1 MKASGRREG
10 RGGLEQTKTEQALK
24 PVFSVSELNEYVGL
38 LLSADP
44 NLCEVKV
51 SGEISGFKRHS
62 SGHLYFSLKDEN
74 ALVRCVMFR
83 QQAMR
88 LTFAP
93 QDGMQVLLYG
103 RASLY
108 ERDGAFQLYAD
119 YLKKSGEGELYRRF
133 LALKDEL
140 EKKGW
145 FAAERKRPIPFL
157 PRRVGVV
164 TSGTGAA
171 VQDILNIISRR
182 FERMP
187 VVLASVRV
195 QGQGAAEEIAQAI
208 RDMNE
213 THAADVLIVGR
224 GGGSMEDLWAF
235 NEPVVAEAIVKSE
248 IPVIS
253 AVGHETDF
261 TIADF
266 AADLRAPTPSAAA
279 ELAVPE
285 MDACYEGVR
294 LQKERMRR
302 ALLAR
307 MERMR
312 ANVKLFASAKAF
324 RLLERRVQ
332 NERQSLDAQR
342 EELLRGAKERL
353 FNARAALLQ
362 TRAKLVALDPDAVL
376 ERGYAIVTDRSGGA
390 LTGVAGLKPGD
401 GVRIRMR
408 DGEAEAEIGR
418 VERAK
423 RKQGKGQA

>member
-1 MKASGRREG
+1 M
-10 RGGLEQTKTEQALK
+10 EQALK
-24 PVFSVSELNEYVGL
+24 PVFTVSELNEYVGL
-38 LLSADP
+38 VLSADP
-44 NLCEVKV
+44 NLCELRV

-62 SGHLYFSLKDEN
+62 SGHLYFSLKDEG

-88 LTFAP
+88 LTFSP
-93 QDGMQVLLYG
+93 QDGMQVMLYG

-108 ERDGAFQLYAD
+108 EKDGSFQLYAD

-133 LALKDEL
+133 HALKEEL

-157 PRRVGVV
+157 PKRVGVV

-171 VQDILNIISRR
+171 VQDILNIVLRR
-182 FERMP
+182 FPRMP

-195 QGQGAAEEIAQAI
+195 QGAGAAEEIARAI
-208 RDMNE
+208 KEMNE
-213 THAADVLIVGR
+213 KRAADVLIVGR
-224 GGGSMEDLWAF
+224 GGGSLEDLWAF
-235 NEPVVAEAIVKSE
+235 NDPVVAEAIVNSE

-294 LQKERMRR
+294 LFRERMKR
-302 ALLAR
+302 ALTAR
-307 MERMR
+307 LDRMR
-312 ANVKLFASAKAF
+312 SNVKLFASAKAF
-324 RLLERRVQ
+324 RLLERKVENR
-332 NERQSLDAQR
+332 RQSLD
-342 EELLRGAKERL
+342 LLRERTL
-353 FNARAALLQ
+353 RGMQEQVVSARSTLEQ
-362 TRAKLVALDPDAVL
+362 MRVKLVALDPGAVL
-376 ERGYAIVTDRSGGA
+376 ERGYAIVTDRAGGTLSGVG
-390 LTGVAGLKPGD
+390 GLKPKD
-401 GVRIRMR
+401 GVTIRMR
-408 DGEAEAEIGR
+408 DGTADAVIER
-418 VERAK
+418 VE
-423 RKQGKGQA
+423 

>member
-1 MKASGRREG
+1 M
-10 RGGLEQTKTEQALK
+10 EQELK
-24 PVFSVSELNEYVGL
+24 PVFSVSELNEYVGCV
-38 LLSADP
+38 LSADP
-44 NLCEVKV
+44 NLCELRV

-88 LTFAP
+88 LTFSP

-103 RASLY
+103 KASLY
-108 ERDGAFQLYAD
+108 EKDGSFQLYAD

-133 LALKDEL
+133 LALKAEL
-140 EKKGW
+140 EQKGW
-145 FAAERKRPIPFL
+145 FAQERKRPIPFL

-171 VQDILNIISRR
+171 VQDVLNIISRR
-182 FERMP
+182 FPRMP

-195 QGQGAAEEIAQAI
+195 QGAGAAEEIARAI
-208 RDMNE
+208 RDMNKK
-213 THAADVLIVGR
+213 HAADVLIVGR
-224 GGGSMEDLWAF
+224 GGGSLEDLWAF
-235 NEPVVAEAIVKSE
+235 NEPVVAEAIVNSE

-285 MDACYEGVR
+285 MDACYEAIR
-294 LQKERMRR
+294 LQSDRMNR
-302 ALLAR
+302 ALNAR
-307 MERMR
+307 LERMR

-324 RLLERRVQ
+324 RLLERKVENR
-332 NERQSLDAQR
+332 RQSLDQLR
-342 EELLRGAKERL
+342 EQTLRGMQTNLQR
-353 FNARAALLQ
+353 ARTELSQSMVKLQ
-362 TRAKLVALDPDAVL
+362 ALDPGAVL
-376 ERGYAIVTDRSGGA
+376 NRGYAIVTDRAGETLSGVG
-390 LTGVAGLKPGD
+390 GLHPQD
-401 GVRIRMR
+401 GIRIRMR
-408 DGEAEAEIGR
+408 DGTADAVI
-418 VERAK
+418 ERIE
-423 RKQGKGQA
+423 QA

>member
-1 MKASGRREG
+1 M
-10 RGGLEQTKTEQALK
+10 EQALK
-24 PVFSVSELNEYVGL
+24 PVFSVSELNEYVGCV
-38 LLSADP
+38 LSADP
-44 NLCEVKV
+44 NLCELRV

-88 LTFAP
+88 LTFQP

-103 RASLY
+103 KASLY
-108 ERDGAFQLYAD
+108 EKDGSFQLYAD

-133 LALKDEL
+133 LLLKDEL

-145 FAAERKRPIPFL
+145 FAQERKRSIPFL
-157 PRRVGVV
+157 PSRVGVV

-171 VQDILNIISRR
+171 VQDILNIIARR
-182 FERMP
+182 FPRMP

-195 QGQGAAEEIAQAI
+195 QGAGAAEEIAQAI
-208 RDMNE
+208 DEMNKK
-213 THAADVLIVGR
+213 HAADVLIVGR

-235 NEPVVAEAIVKSE
+235 NEPVVAEAIVNSS

-285 MDACYEGVR
+285 MDACYEATR
-294 LQKERMRR
+294 LFSERMQR
-302 ALLAR
+302 ALMAR
-307 MERMR
+307 MERLR
-312 ANVKLFASAKAF
+312 ANVKLFASARAF

-332 NERQSLDAQR
+332 NQRQSLDQLR
-342 EELLRGAKERL
+342 ERALRGAGEQVKTS
-353 FNARAALLQ
+353 RAELLQ
-362 TRAKLVALDPDAVL
+362 LSAKLMALGPNAVL
-376 ERGYAIVTDRSGGA
+376 ERGYAIVTNDAGKT
-390 LTGVAGLKPGD
+390 LTGVSGMHEAD
-401 GVRIRMR
+401 SVRIRMR
-408 DGEAEAEIGR
+408 DGTAGARIEYLKLN
-418 VERAK
+418 AK
-423 RKQGKGQA
+423 N